1 MPAGSP
7 VRQIRQAVVFT
18 LQAVAFDAVFARD
31 VALPLAA
38 AAYEVMNGLPVALPA
53 GYVQTALIKAD
64 DVLLAAL
71 SAEHSSVA
79 AMAED
84 TNIFGLMGQNP
95 ITGTAFISFR
105 GSSDVA
111 DWLANIRAVPTE
123 YLPLAG
129 FGEVAA
135 GFQAVYETVRSSVA
149 ANLATAAADCDDILI
164 TGHSLGAAVAVL
176 AAPDIYRAMPPN
188 AIEPRLITFAGPRVG
203 LPDFVAAFNASIESC
218 FRVVNHLDIVPLVP
232 REPFGPYAH
241 VGAGINVDSGGS
253 FDLIRRHSLA
263 AYLAGLNALI
273 GPGASAGGSI

>member
-1 MPAGSP
+1 
-7 VRQIRQAVVFT
+7 
-18 LQAVAFDAVFARD
+18 
-31 VALPLAA
+31 
-38 AAYEVMNGLPVALPA
+38 MNGVPVTLPA

-79 AMAED
+79 AMAKD
-84 TNIFGLMGQNP
+84 TDIFGLMGQNP

-105 GSSDVA
+105 GSSDFA
-111 DWLANIRAVPTE
+111 DWLANIHAVPTE

-135 GFQAVYETVRSSVA
+135 GFQAVYETVRNSVA
-149 ANLATAAADCDDILI
+149 ANLATAAAGCGNVLI

-176 AAPDIYRAMPPN
+176 AAPDVYRAMPPN
-188 AIEPRLITFAGPRVG
+188 VIEPRLITFAGPRVG
-203 LPDFVAAFNASIESC
+203 LPDFVAAFNALIESC
-218 FRVVNHLDIVPLVP
+218 FRVVNFLDIVPLLP

-253 FDLIRRHSLA
+253 INPEWRHNLD
-263 AYLAGLNALI
+263 AYRDGLTALI
-273 GPGASAGGSI
+273 GPGPSANGSI